1 MDTSFKK
8 AVFATWILVLH
19 CTVLHITAAV
29 KILSSDGACKAKT
42 DIGKINLSPL
52 AGTGGKA
59 RYAFNWTCYSVSLN
73 ALFWNSLTKSADDS
87 TKVFIEYFWE
97 FQPNIAQEMLLT

>member
-1 MDTSFKK
+1 MDKSFKK

-19 CTVLHITAAV
+19 CTALHITDAV

-42 DIGKINLSPL
+42 DIGKISLSPL

-59 RYAFNWTCYSVSLN
+59 RYAFNWEC
-73 ALFWNSLTKSADDS
+73 
-87 TKVFIEYFWE
+87 
-97 FQPNIAQEMLLT
+97 